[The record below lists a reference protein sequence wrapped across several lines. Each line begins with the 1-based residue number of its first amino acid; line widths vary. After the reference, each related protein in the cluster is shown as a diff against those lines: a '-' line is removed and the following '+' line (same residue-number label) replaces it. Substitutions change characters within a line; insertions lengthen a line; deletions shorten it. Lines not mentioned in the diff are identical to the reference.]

1 MSDSNVER
9 LRTLTAQ
16 WSSQNLRKLGQAWRR
31 GEVDLSRFLAPEV
44 TYEDDAMPDHIG
56 ETFRG
61 HEGMIRALESLS
73 EPFEALTL
81 ELQRIVGTGD
91 RLVSIHRLRAR
102 ATHSGI
108 EFDEPIAYLWV
119 FLEGK
124 VVSLRGFRDPADALR
139 VVDVTD

>member
-31 GEVDLSRFLAPEV
+31 GEVDLSRFLASEV

-139 VVDVTD
+139 VAEVTD